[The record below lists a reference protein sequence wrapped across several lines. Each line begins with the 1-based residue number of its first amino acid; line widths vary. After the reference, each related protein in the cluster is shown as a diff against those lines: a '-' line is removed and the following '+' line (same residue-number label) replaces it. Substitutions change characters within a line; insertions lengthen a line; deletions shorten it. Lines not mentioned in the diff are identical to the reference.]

1 MKKRLICIT
10 ILLTHVILFC
20 TNTSATENRI
30 SADTGQI
37 FGFIYNRTTGQPIP
51 DANVIVS
58 GTHVGTASQNGGY
71 YCIDPIPQ
79 GTYIITVRVIG
90 YEIFTQTN
98 VKIGPKTRI
107 DFYLKPQAIQ
117 LEPILV
123 TATRYDHLQS
133 EVTVSSEVL
142 TQERIR
148 EQTGNTVGEIT
159 ESIGGLYTRSY
170 DGLAGPQIP
179 SIRGSN
185 PDQVLVL
192 LDDQRLNTAQ
202 GGGVDLNMFPV
213 EAVERIEIIRGGHS
227 ALLGTDAV
235 GGVIHIIS
243 NETVVPRGF
252 SYGIR
257 TTMGSFG
264 SRTVNISGIQR
275 IGPLSTFLSYNKTKS
290 EGDFTFKLPDSG
302 EMRTRKNNDYD
313 ADNLFLKTKLD
324 VGANHRLQFLFQS
337 LDTERGVIGSIDFP
351 SPNARRDEKRQL
363 FSLMSENILT
373 NRFRIK
379 EHLYYHTYNNHYIDS
394 GGWIPTDDLHKN
406 SVYGIDIHGQWTIG
420 RHLIVNSGAEFK
432 EDKLNS
438 TKFTTVKRNTQSL
451 YVMTEI
457 SYSLPIGGIQ
467 SQWKWIPAIRWSRY
481 SDVDSRF
488 CPKVGMLASVGH
500 ENKLAVRGN
509 IGQSYRVPTFNDL
522 YWPEDFFT
530 KGNPSLTPETST
542 NVDVGLSYTRRRR
555 VFFNVEITYFYNAF
569 KDLILWEADGTK
581 WAPRNVGKTQITGLE
596 SAMTIR
602 LPSNFLYVK
611 MAHTWMK
618 AVDKTPDSPDYGN
631 RLIYRPDYKF
641 DISTGIDVSPF
652 TVNVNYRVVGKR
664 FTDPGNTR
672 TLPEY
677 RFLNGNLGFFL
688 PLSGIRVD
696 IRLQAMNLLKK
707 SIYLLE
713 GYPLP
718 GREYRIS
725 IGLHY

>member
-1 MKKRLICIT
+1 MKKRFICIT
-10 ILLTHVILFC
+10 IILIHILFFHA
-20 TNTSATENRI
+20 NTYAVGHES
-30 SADTGQI
+30 SSGTGRV

-58 GTHVGTASQNGGY
+58 ETHFGTASQHGGY
-71 YCIDPIPQ
+71 YCIDSVPQ
-79 GTYIITVRVIG
+79 GTYAITVRVIG

-98 VKIGPKTRI
+98 VSIGTRTRI

-142 TQERIR
+142 TSERMR

-159 ESIGGLYTRSY
+159 EAIGGLYTRSY

-192 LDDQRLNTAQ
+192 LDDQRINIAQ
-202 GGGVDLNMFPV
+202 GGGVDLNAFPV

-264 SRTVNISGIQR
+264 SQMVSFSGTHR

-290 EGDFTFKLPDSG
+290 KGDFTYKLPDSG
-302 EMRTRKNNDYD
+302 EIQTRENNDYD

-324 VGANHRLQFLFQS
+324 VGANHRFQFLFQS
-337 LDTERGVIGSIDFP
+337 LDTERGVIGSVDFP
-351 SPNARRDEKRQL
+351 SPAARRDEKRQL
-363 FSLMSENILT
+363 FSLMSENAVT
-373 NRFRIK
+373 SRFRIK
-379 EHLYYHTYNNHYIDS
+379 EHVYYHTYDNHYVDS
-394 GGWIPTDDLHKN
+394 GGWIPTDDLHEN
-406 SVYGIDIHGQWTIG
+406 SVYGIDLHAQWNIG
-420 RHLIVNSGAEFK
+420 RHFIVNSGAEIK
-432 EDKLNS
+432 QDKLVS
-438 TKFTTVKRNTQSL
+438 TKFTNIKRNTQSL

-457 SYSLPIGGIQ
+457 SYPLSIGGMQ
-467 SQWKWIPAIRWSRY
+467 TQWKWIPAIRWSHY

-488 CPKVGMLASVGH
+488 CPKVGMLMSLGH

-522 YWPEDFFT
+522 YWPEDLFT
-530 KGNPSLTPETST
+530 KGNPSLGPETST
-542 NVDVGLSYTRRRR
+542 NLDVGLSYTRRRR
-555 VFFNVEITYFYNAF
+555 VFFNVEVTYFHNTF
-569 KDLILWEADGTK
+569 KDLILWEADGAK
-581 WAPRNVGKTQITGLE
+581 WTPRNVGKTQISGLE
-596 SAMTIR
+596 SAITFR
-602 LPSNFLYVK
+602 LPSNFMYIK

-618 AVDKTPDSPDYGN
+618 AVDKTPNSPDYGN
-631 RLIYRPDYKF
+631 RLIYRPDHKF

-652 TVNVNYRVVGKR
+652 TVNINYRIVGKR

-672 TLPEY
+672 TLSEY
-677 RFLNGNLGFFL
+677 RFLNGNIGFFL
-688 PLSGIRVD
+688 SVSGIRAD
-696 IRLQAMNLLKK
+696 IRLQALNLLKK

-725 IGLHY
+725 IGLQY